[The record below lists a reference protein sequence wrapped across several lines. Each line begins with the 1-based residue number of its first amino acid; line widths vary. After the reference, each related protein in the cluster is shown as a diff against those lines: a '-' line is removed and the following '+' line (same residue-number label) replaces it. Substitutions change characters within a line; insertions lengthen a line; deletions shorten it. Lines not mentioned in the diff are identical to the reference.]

1 MKTYKKKNVLTR
13 AIISNMD
20 VEPRADIVHITNI
33 RSNDYFILCTDGL
46 LEALNGDGRQYSKA
60 NLENIV
66 KQFHSLDGK
75 AIANKIKDDVKK
87 FCGTA
92 ALHDD
97 QSLLVI
103 KIK

>member
-1 MKTYKKKNVLTR
+1 MEKNTEYADNEITVN
-13 AIISNMD
+13 SG
-20 VEPRADIVHITNI
+20 DIVIT
-33 RSNDYFILCTDGL
+33 CTDGL